1 MYTSGSTGTPKGVE
15 IRHRSI
21 LRLVCDVDYI
31 ELGSRTRMLHAA
43 PLGFDASTLELWG
56 PLLNGGCVVV
66 HDEQLPTGAGLEA
79 TIRRHGVTTA
89 WLTAALFNAVV
100 DEDPRRLSGL
110 QELFTGGEALSV
122 DHVRRM
128 RGAAPGV
135 ALHNGY
141 GPTECTTFPC
151 TTRIDDVPAGR
162 PSLPTRPPPPPHTS
176 TLPNP
181 PGAHNTP
188 A

>member
-1 MYTSGSTGTPKGVE
+1 
-15 IRHRSI
+15 
-21 LRLVCDVDYI
+21 
-31 ELGSRTRMLHAA
+31 MLHAA

-110 QELFTGGEALSV
+110 PGLVTGGEAPSV
-122 DHVRRM
+122 DHVPPLPW
-128 RGAAPGV
+128 AAPGV
-135 ALHNGY
+135 GL
-141 GPTECTTFPC
+141 
-151 TTRIDDVPAGR
+151 
-162 PSLPTRPPPPPHTS
+162 
-176 TLPNP
+176 
-181 PGAHNTP
+181 
-188 A
+188 

>member
-1 MYTSGSTGTPKGVE
+1 
-15 IRHRSI
+15 
-21 LRLVCDVDYI
+21 
-31 ELGSRTRMLHAA
+31 MLHAA

-110 QELFTGGEALSV
+110 QRSEE
-122 DHVRRM
+122 
-128 RGAAPGV
+128 
-135 ALHNGY
+135 
-141 GPTECTTFPC
+141 
-151 TTRIDDVPAGR
+151 
-162 PSLPTRPPPPPHTS
+162 HTS
-176 TLPNP
+176 ELQSLMRISYAVFGLKTKKRTKSFTT
-181 PGAHNTP
+181 HVDY
-188 A
+188 